1 MPASAPSSS
10 GATTMQ
16 GSIHFHR
23 PSDSAS
29 TLLPQQPGGKTMSSL
44 ALVSTPHSH
53 NAIIN
58 ALVNRLRV
66 KLPCN
71 SGLNL
76 HAVESDSA
84 LQQAVELLIQLSRTQ
99 LHTVVYALSQLLDK
113 ITKNAQPNT
122 DSFFSLDILHSQFYI
137 LKILSAALSFRW
149 QLYLDAQRDPQSPQD
164 ATQPRR
170 QPSRSSMM
178 TSFGEL
184 APLSEEIAQY
194 TLSVMVLILR
204 QTSSVADRARTVGLM
219 YNEHVPDFHAIDAAG
234 LTHVSPSATIAGGSA
249 GTTRPGAAPESSAGR
264 GSAVSNS
271 LRELD
276 SISPSWTSPGSASI
290 PSLPT
295 SAYPYAAGMHG
306 PSKPP
311 RSAGSGSSN
320 PTPALT
326 SLVAPAA
333 ASYSDTPES
342 VSWLVYRY
350 AARVVYGVSRS
361 NWDIVFAKVR
371 GWIRAAHA
379 SSAGGAVDEL
389 VDVMDMKLITC
400 KISSLLVGMKEKPKL
415 AIANALR
422 QAIWNWIEVLPKDY
436 TDLLAGRRRLDGA
449 PERVFDTLY
458 TQSERDGKLR
468 TYWPTLTVL
477 LAVSPERIKGLETR
491 SKKDRK
497 ALAFMDALA
506 KGLQSGSRLP
516 RETAMACLVDLARAA
531 SYASGGAYADG
542 MAIKSLAPDL
552 VDDVKNRLCNPPAPH
567 KPFMEQLDAL
577 DVSLHVDALVA
588 IFRFFPHVAVQTV
601 FPAVLAPECSEA
613 VKLVGVRACLLLA
626 SEVTRVP
633 SQPPLDELVNVTAVR
648 LRKIMQ
654 CTTEQIGEQ
663 MPEGTT
669 IVPRMHPAALRTTSG
684 LTDKDQLIL
693 ALLALFR
700 TDTRFFFTLKPGIIS
715 DIPRC
720 VRDALLLLRHPFD
733 PCIRTAAA
741 RSFGMLAATARA
753 LPPGHPLTVG
763 ARELAAH
770 TGHKFSSTPQ
780 MLNTK
785 AALSLFPI
793 PAAKFL
799 IMVEVACLIALTS
812 VHQDIVTHASRN
824 LGQLVAIERL
834 ELAPEPSGCSAD
846 LLLKRASV
854 YDALGDP
861 NVLIVG
867 RIAHQKRVR
876 RLLRTAAA
884 PSTINLTTWS
894 ECFIRWDERTSR
906 LEHLTDGFQDGL
918 MEWQNL
924 TMFLATWGG
933 CCVCNESRYPAFRDL
948 VQVDDIPKRMLWPSS
963 ANKKVEEFIV
973 RMVDMLG
980 STHLFCRETVKDAL
994 GQELH
999 PRLYSMLLNR
1009 FSELVKGRLRDD
1021 VTWDEAICK
1030 FIEQVVTVLKLIFER
1045 IESESDTSHIKVNIS
1060 SLIRGLLQLLHAAPK
1075 DHSWAMRIRVKFCT
1089 MAHHLFEKRD
1099 FLALEKE
1106 LQLRGELLEAFA
1118 EWAMIELPANT
1129 PDAQHRTQSEVNAAC
1144 LKSVV
1149 LLLDR
1154 FQLSALESGSED
1166 DALNVRSR
1174 LFYRYFQFFVRV
1186 VKQCSE
1192 KRVAFGLAKD
1202 VPLYRQLTV
1211 QGLSLLLDANMDVG
1225 LKYCLSMA
1233 YHDDP
1238 HVRTVFI
1245 HVFSQVLGADPQEEE
1260 TAKPGEAETA
1270 TIEDEAGSRAGTEQ
1284 GHGHEPTPEQEQE
1297 DKEEDS
1303 GKVHEEKKK
1312 RFKIAD
1318 RKSEGQVQ
1326 PSRLC
1331 DIMIAM
1337 AMCNVCPAHEI
1348 ENLIHVILNIFDTR
1362 KSLIRLLKAL
1372 IEREVAQTTSES
1384 SIFRSNT
1391 MCMRVLSAFA
1401 RMHGYNYLR
1410 QILSPLISQMATM
1423 PADRSYEL
1431 DPKRPDGR
1439 GNIEE
1444 NAKSLSIIAQA
1455 FLNVICESAPI
1466 LPPIIREVCNFIAD
1480 TVNDVWPES
1489 SFPAVGSFMFLRF
1502 ICPTIVSPE
1511 GVDIELPRENNAR
1524 IRRGLMLI
1532 TKIIQNLANNVLF
1545 GKEPYLIPLNNLLE
1559 QNIVPL
1565 ARFLNEVIHYTP
1577 PPDEEV
1583 VEEWLGTTFD
1593 EVDQTV
1599 LHRYFSSHVDK
1610 IGKDLLTTGKP
1621 NSHANDTVAG
1631 KRQWDQLVNVLVELG
1646 QPVEVP
1652 MLSRSTSEDHSVYKT
1667 FMRSQAHRTPD
1678 ASIREM
1684 FIEAPGARAFSA
1696 TSEIPTQWIN
1706 EFVEVTPFDFVERLR
1721 TIYIVNPNNMAQK
1734 FLRKLYHRFS
1744 GLGLGKTV
1752 VAVSATSDLLE
1763 KIHPDSLAP
1772 LTAASKPGL
1781 SLGTSTTDRIAHIG
1795 SLEREVLQTF
1805 SNVYQYSPQRMRTPV
1820 TVSVATSHI
1829 RVASGRPMPIYPGLN
1844 CKLTDFIF
1852 LRDIDDVYNVAVGRE
1867 AGEFVIRRHDGGRT
1881 LLFASRDREEIVKAV
1896 RSSKNNLN
1904 TEGKFGG
1911 RDHFAHLGDI
1921 SATLLNVAL
1930 LNLGAENEQLRS
1942 SAYELLCSVCHHL
1955 EYKDIRLVT
1964 SRGFFI
1970 PTNNSA
1976 FAAYFSDKLASHSAH
1991 LTLDFLNEFVVGFNK
2006 ATAAQQVTSLN
2017 YLHPWVSNLASFLD
2031 PNSEYFEPSS
2041 DKVRLCIRAL
2051 IDMTVKN
2058 GEFYPLVNKIVW
2070 ETLGRANTGTVNAT
2084 LDELTRSAIDGG
2096 LGSPRCELIAEALVN
2111 MSSVEVKGK
2120 LIARL
2125 RRAITRIK
2133 SPPPASP
2140 TDDVAWNEVAAIARL
2155 VYMVLQNNRP
2165 PVQILIYVPEIF
2177 YLVTVLSTAGPI
2189 LLRKTVYGILVNVVQ
2204 AFLTNKNTND
2214 EVKENLRKLLS
2225 QTLDPEFQ
2233 TVLGITR
2240 PDSKSEFVL
2249 VDHPS
2254 DSVAMVKLEELTGFL
2269 LEIISSGASSVGLAN
2284 TWRGRWMSLLTS
2296 TAFQLSAYVQ
2306 SRAFVVLGRLL
2317 EIPTTDVD
2325 DDLFYQ
2331 MLVAFQT
2338 ALATANEEDPT
2349 ALLSM
2354 LRSISKAVVRL
2365 PSESRYLSQV
2375 SWIAIAIIQSGY
2387 AALFSE
2393 ATGLLEAT
2401 LLSLEKYK
2409 AFEKQTVTSCL
2420 KRFRSEPLD
2429 EIYLQLDELHSLS
2442 YASEATFSF
2451 SLASIVARGLRLSP
2465 TCSAAASLLRTLL
2478 RISRDA
2484 QGPPPP
2490 GPRGALHID
2499 RVGYFMALLPQATSS
2514 SAYAQLLELAGLD
2527 PDWLPPADVDDLER
2541 SGAPPEVD
2549 LRLLGEMSNETV
2561 LLISSF
2567 AVTMINCSQSELERQ
2582 ILFGLVAEAVM
2593 AYPEIVAIA
2602 CESMLDRINDAFC
2615 NSPNPSIL
2623 NAVST
2628 IFRLTLSDRMWMN
2641 DPPQSNVVSPHS
2653 ASTST
2658 LGTNGDAPAVPNGSQ
2673 THDYALGELKMRA
2686 RRVAHHLLARPTRV
2700 RFLSNLMGN
2709 LWLMKAEPDSRI
2721 IKGKDV
2727 KFSVEDFE
2735 ACRTT
2740 AWEGVRNHEAKN
2752 IMRKEMKIGDKV
2764 FFYHSNCKN
2773 PGIAATAEVSKEAY
2787 PDHTA
2792 EDSTHPYYDPK
2803 SASRGADSEPTWW
2816 MVELTFGVR
2825 LKHFVPLSLLRQIC
2839 ACATIDEVTR
2849 LDSSSQDNQPSFAYL
2864 SAGDLAALKKMP
2876 LLNRGRLSV
2885 QSVNSDAWAAINKL
2899 AENGGWCDTTAS
2911 KRSGKPSKTGSA
2923 DKPTSQTRPAK
2934 RKKPA
2939 GNKSK
2944 AVPAQEETDPGNQDE
2959 VDQVPRRSKRHKS

>member
-1 MPASAPSSS
+1 MPASSSS
-10 GATTMQ
+10 TAGAM
-16 GSIHFHR
+16 HHLHR

-29 TLLPQQPGGKTMSSL
+29 TLLPQQKTMSSL
-44 ALVSTPHSH
+44 ALVATPNSH

-58 ALVNRLRV
+58 ALVNRLKV
-66 KLPCN
+66 KQLPCN

-76 HAVESDSA
+76 HAVESDAA

-99 LHTVVYALSQLLDK
+99 LHTVVYALSQVLDK
-113 ITKNAQPNT
+113 ITKQAQPNG
-122 DSFFSLDILHSQFYI
+122 DGYLSLDVLHSQFYI
-137 LKILSAALSFRW
+137 LKIISAALSFRW
-149 QLYLDAQRDPQSPQD
+149 QLYLDSQRDPQSPN
-164 ATQPRR
+164 ATNVDPSQPRR

-178 TSFGEL
+178 TAFGEL
-184 APLSEEIAQY
+184 VPLSEEIAQY
-194 TLSVMVLILR
+194 TLNVMVLILR
-204 QTSSVADRARTVGLM
+204 QTSQVADRPRTVGLM
-219 YNEHVPDFHAIDAAG
+219 YNEYVPDFHTIDAIG
-234 LTHVSPSATIAGGSA
+234 LTNVSPSATVAGSST
-249 GTTRPGAAPESSAGR
+249 GTNRPGAAPESSAGR
-264 GSAVSNS
+264 GSS
-271 LRELD
+271 LRSAMELEN
-276 SISPSWTSPGSASI
+276 ISPSWTAPGASSI

-295 SAYPYAAGMHG
+295 SAYPYASGMHG

-311 RSAGSGSSN
+311 RSAGGGGSN

-361 NWDIVFAKVR
+361 NWDVVFAKVR

-379 SSAGGAVDEL
+379 SSAGGTVDEL
-389 VDVMDMKLITC
+389 LDVMDMRLVTC
-400 KISSLLVGMKEKPKL
+400 SALDHNRLSQVLSEKSSLLLGMKDKPKL

-422 QAIWNWIEVLPKDY
+422 QAIWNWIEILPKEY

-449 PERVFDTLY
+449 PERIFDTLY
-458 TQSERDGKLR
+458 TQSERDGKQR
-468 TYWPTLTVL
+468 TYWPTLTIL
-477 LAVSPERIKGLETR
+477 LAISPERLKALETR

-497 ALAFMDALA
+497 PLAFMDALA
-506 KGLQSGSRLP
+506 KGLQSGNRP
-516 RETAMACLVDLARAA
+516 QRETAIACLVDLARAA
-531 SYASGGAYADG
+531 SYASGGAYSEG

-552 VDDVKNRLCNPPAPH
+552 VDDNRLMTPPAPH
-567 KPFMEQLDAL
+567 RSFTEQIDAI
-577 DVSLHVDALVA
+577 DVSLHVDSLVA
-588 IFRFFPHVAVQTV
+588 IFRFFPHVAVQSV

-613 VKLVGVRACLLLA
+613 VKLTGVRACLLLA

-633 SQPPLDELVNVTAVR
+633 SQPPLDELINMACVR

-654 CTTEQIGEQ
+654 CTTEQVGET
-663 MPEGTT
+663 MPDGSTV
-669 IVPRMHPAALRTTSG
+669 IPRPHPAAFRTTSD

-700 TDTRFFFTLKPGIIS
+700 TDARFFFTLRPNIPS

-720 VRDALLLLRHPFD
+720 VRDSLLLLRHPFD

-741 RSFGMLAATARA
+741 RSFGMLAACARGM
-753 LPPGHPLTVG
+753 PPGHPLSVG

-770 TGHKFSSTPQ
+770 TGPNALRAGALLIYSSTNPKDLRLAYNSLISIVLARYANPVEFSSTTK

-793 PAAKFL
+793 PPSKFL

-824 LGQLVAIERL
+824 LGHLVTIERL

-854 YDALGDP
+854 YEALGDP

-884 PSTINLTTWS
+884 PSTINLATWS
-894 ECFIRWDERTSR
+894 ECFVRWDERTSR
-906 LEHLTDGFQDGL
+906 LDHMTDASQDGL

-933 CCVCNESRYPAFRDL
+933 CCVCDETRFPAFRDL
-948 VQVDDIPKRMLWPSS
+948 IQLEDIPKRMLWPAS
-963 ANKKVEEFIV
+963 ANKRVEDFIV

-1009 FSELVKGRLRDD
+1009 FLGLVNSRLEDD
-1021 VTWDEAICK
+1021 VVWDESVCK
-1030 FIEQVVTVLKLIFER
+1030 FIEQVVTVLRLIFER
-1045 IESESDTSHIKVNIS
+1045 IESETDTSHIKVS
-1060 SLIRGLLQLLHAAPK
+1060 VSTLIRGLLQLLHAAPK

-1118 EWAMIELPANT
+1118 EWAMVELPPNT

-1154 FQLSALESGSED
+1154 FQLSALESNSED
-1166 DALNVRSR
+1166 DAFNARSR

-1192 KRVAFGLAKD
+1192 RSPASDDRTQRVAFGLAKD
-1202 VPLYRQLTV
+1202 VPMYRQLTV

-1225 LKYCLSMA
+1225 LKHCLSMA

-1245 HVFSQVLGADPQEEE
+1245 HVFSQVLGADPRDNEGVKSTDNE
-1260 TAKPGEAETA
+1260 TTTADIETK
-1270 TIEDEAGSRAGTEQ
+1270 SRAGTEQ
-1284 GHGHEPTPEQEQE
+1284 SHEQEEKE
-1297 DKEEDS
+1297 DDPEKI
-1303 GKVHEEKKK
+1303 HEEKKK
-1312 RFKIAD
+1312 RFQIAD
-1318 RKSEGQVQ
+1318 RKSEGQIQ

-1331 DIMIAM
+1331 EMVRGPNIMIAM
-1337 AMCNVCPAHEI
+1337 AMCNVCPAQEI

-1362 KSLIRLLKAL
+1362 KSLLRLLKAL
-1372 IEREVAQTTSES
+1372 IDQEVAQTTSES
-1384 SIFRSNT
+1384 NIFRSNT

-1410 QILSPLISQMATM
+1410 QILSPLISQMIAM

-1444 NAKSLSIIAQA
+1444 NAKNLSIIAQA

-1480 TVNDVWPES
+1480 SVNLVWPES

-1511 GVDIELPRENNAR
+1511 NVDIELPRENAR

-1545 GKEPYLIPLNNLLE
+1545 GKEPYLIPLNKLLE
-1559 QNIVPL
+1559 ENIVPL

-1577 PPDEEV
+1577 PPDEEP
-1583 VEEWLGTTFD
+1583 VEEWLGTTYD
-1593 EVDQTV
+1593 EVDQMV
-1599 LHRYFSSHVDK
+1599 LHQYFSTHVHK

-1621 NSHANDTVAG
+1621 TAHANDTVAG

-1652 MLSRSTSEDHSVYKT
+1652 ALVRNTSEDHPLYKP
-1667 FMRSQAHRTPD
+1667 FMRSQAHRNPD
-1678 ASIREM
+1678 ASIRDM
-1684 FIEAPGARAFSA
+1684 FIEAPGAKNGASIPSEHRTLSGTEESTVYIFRISQLNIETVEFQLLLYRVFSLLGSNTAPFDLILDCTAFSA

-1744 GLGLGKTV
+1744 GPGFGKTV
-1752 VAVSATSDLLE
+1752 VAVSATTDLLE
-1763 KIHPDSLAP
+1763 RVHPDSLAP
-1772 LTAASKPGL
+1772 LTAAS
-1781 SLGTSTTDRIAHIG
+1781 

-1829 RVASGRPMPIYPGLN
+1829 RITSGRPMPIYPGLN
-1844 CKLTDFIF
+1844 CKLTDIIF

-1867 AGEFVIRRHDGGRT
+1867 AGEFVAIRT
-1881 LLFASRDREEIVKAV
+1881 
-1896 RSSKNNLN
+1896 SKNNLN
-1904 TEGKFGG
+1904 MEGKFGG

-1942 SAYELLCSVCHHL
+1942 SAYELLCSVCFYL

-1976 FAAYFSDKLASHSAH
+1976 FAAYFSDKLASHSPR

-2006 ATAAQQVTSLN
+2006 ATPSQQVTSLN
-2017 YLHPWVSNLASFLD
+2017 YLHPWISNLGLFLD
-2031 PNSEYFEPSS
+2031 PNSDHFEPSS

-2058 GEFYPLVNKIVW
+2058 GEFYPLVNKIIW
-2070 ETLGRANTGTVNAT
+2070 ESLGRSNTGTVNAT
-2084 LDELTRSAIDGG
+2084 LDELTKSAIDGG

-2125 RRAITRIK
+2125 RRSITKIK
-2133 SPPPASP
+2133 ISPPTSP
-2140 TDDVAWNEVAAIARL
+2140 TDDVAWNEVAAITRL

-2177 YLVTVLSTAGPI
+2177 YLITVLSTAGPI

-2214 EVKENLRKLLS
+2214 ETKENLRKLLN

-2269 LEIISSGASSVGLAN
+2269 LEIVSLGASSVGLAN

-2354 LRSISKAVVRL
+2354 LRSLSRAVVRL

-2375 SWIAIAIIQSGY
+2375 TWIAIAIIQSGY

-2393 ATGLLEAT
+2393 AAALLEAT
-2401 LLSLEKYK
+2401 LLSLEKCK
-2409 AFEKQTVTSCL
+2409 AFANQTLTSSL
-2420 KRFRSEPLD
+2420 KRFRSELLD
-2429 EIYLQLDELHSLS
+2429 EIYLQLDELNCLS
-2442 YASEATFSF
+2442 YASESTFSF
-2451 SLASIVARGLRLSP
+2451 SLASIIARGLRLSP
-2465 TCSAAASLLRTLL
+2465 TCSAAGSLLRTLL

-2490 GPRGALHID
+2490 GPRGTLHID
-2499 RVGYFMALLPQATSS
+2499 RVGYFMALLPQSTSS
-2514 SAYAQLLELAGLD
+2514 SDYAQLLELAGLD
-2527 PDWLPPADVDDLER
+2527 PDWLPPADIDDLER

-2549 LRLLGEMSNETV
+2549 LRLFGEMSNETV

-2593 AYPEIVAIA
+2593 AYPDIVAIA

-2641 DPPQSNVVSPHS
+2641 ELSQSNVVSPQS

-2658 LGTNGDAPAVPNGSQ
+2658 LVTNGDAPVVPNGSQ
-2673 THDYALGELKMRA
+2673 THDYALGELKMKGIM
-2686 RRVAHHLLARPTRV
+2686 TTN
-2700 RFLSNLMGN
+2700 FLVSNRG
-2709 LWLMKAEPDSRI
+2709 
-2721 IKGKDV
+2721 
-2727 KFSVEDFE
+2727 FS
-2735 ACRTT
+2735 T
-2740 AWEGVRNHEAKN
+2740 K
-2752 IMRKEMKIGDKV
+2752 
-2764 FFYHSNCKN
+2764 
-2773 PGIAATAEVSKEAY
+2773 
-2787 PDHTA
+2787 
-2792 EDSTHPYYDPK
+2792 
-2803 SASRGADSEPTWW
+2803 
-2816 MVELTFGVR
+2816 
-2825 LKHFVPLSLLRQIC
+2825 
-2839 ACATIDEVTR
+2839 
-2849 LDSSSQDNQPSFAYL
+2849 
-2864 SAGDLAALKKMP
+2864 
-2876 LLNRGRLSV
+2876 LLNFCAQLV
-2885 QSVNSDAWAAINKL
+2885 
-2899 AENGGWCDTTAS
+2899 
-2911 KRSGKPSKTGSA
+2911 
-2923 DKPTSQTRPAK
+2923 AK
-2934 RKKPA
+2934 II
-2939 GNKSK
+2939 S
-2944 AVPAQEETDPGNQDE
+2944 
-2959 VDQVPRRSKRHKS
+2959 

>member
-10 GATTMQ
+10 GAGTMQ
-16 GSIHFHR
+16 GSTHFHR

-53 NAIIN
+53 NVIIN

-76 HAVESDSA
+76 HAVESDPA

-122 DSFFSLDILHSQFYI
+122 DGFFSLDILHSQFYI
-137 LKILSAALSFRW
+137 LKILSAALAFRW
-149 QLYLDAQRDPQSPQD
+149 QLYLDAQRDPQSPTTQD

-204 QTSSVADRARTVGLM
+204 QTSSVADRPRTVGLM
-219 YNEHVPDFHAIDAAG
+219 YNEHVPDFHAIDAVG
-234 LTHVSPSATIAGGSA
+234 LTYVSPSATVAGGST
-249 GTTRPGAAPESSAGR
+249 GTPRPGAAPESSAGR
-264 GSAVSNS
+264 GSAISNS

-276 SISPSWTSPGSASI
+276 STSPSWTSPGSASI

-311 RSAGSGSSN
+311 RSAGSGPSN

-361 NWDIVFAKVR
+361 NWDIVFAKIR

-389 VDVMDMKLITC
+389 VDVMDMKLIACSALDTTRLGHVLSEN
-400 KISSLLVGMKEKPKL
+400 SSLLVGMKEKPKY

-422 QAIWNWIEVLPKDY
+422 QAIWNWIEVLPRDY

-458 TQSERDGKLR
+458 TQSERDNKQR
-468 TYWPTLTVL
+468 AYWPTLTVL
-477 LAVSPERIKGLETR
+477 LAVSPERIKALETR

-506 KGLQSGSRLP
+506 KGLQSGSRVP
-516 RETAMACLVDLARAA
+516 RETAIACLVDLARAA
-531 SYASGGAYADG
+531 SYASGGTYADG
-542 MAIKSLAPDL
+542 MAIKSLALDL

-567 KPFMEQLDAL
+567 KPFTEQLDAL

-588 IFRFFPHVAVQTV
+588 IFRHPALIPDVPCMFTQPSRINTGDGTLTFAPRFFPHVAVQTV

-633 SQPPLDELVNVTAVR
+633 SQPPLDELIVVTAVR
-648 LRKIMQ
+648 MRKIMQ
-654 CTTEQIGEQ
+654 SATEQIGEQ
-663 MPEGTT
+663 VPDGST
-669 IVPRMHPAALRTTSG
+669 IVPRTHPAALRTTSD

-700 TDTRFFFTLKPGIIS
+700 TDTRFFFTLKPGILS

-720 VRDALLLLRHPFD
+720 VRDSLLLLRHPFD
-733 PCIRTAAA
+733 PSIRTAAA

-770 TGHKFSSTPQ
+770 TGPNALRAGALLIYSSTNPKDLRLAYNSLISIVLTRYANPVE

-867 RIAHQKRVR
+867 RIAHQKRIR
-876 RLLRTAAA
+876 KLLRTAAA

-894 ECFIRWDERTSR
+894 ECFTRWDERTSR

-948 VQVDDIPKRMLWPSS
+948 VQLDDIPKRMLWPTS

-980 STHLFCRETVKDAL
+980 STHLFCRETVKEAL

-1009 FSELVKGRLRDD
+1009 FSELVKGRLQED
-1021 VTWDEAICK
+1021 VSWDEAICK

-1154 FQLSALESGSED
+1154 FQLSALENGSED

-1192 KRVAFGLAKD
+1192 KSPASDDRTQRVAFGLAKD

-1245 HVFSQVLGADPQEEE
+1245 HVFSQVLGADPQEDEA
-1260 TAKPGEAETA
+1260 AKPGGSDTT
-1270 TIEDEAGSRAGTEQ
+1270 TIEGEAGSRAGTEQ
-1284 GHGHEPTPEQEQE
+1284 GHDHEPSPEQEQE
-1297 DKEEDS
+1297 DKEEGR
-1303 GKVHEEKKK
+1303 GKVHAEKKK
-1312 RFKIAD
+1312 RFRIAD
-1318 RKSEGQVQ
+1318 RKSEGQMQ

-1331 DIMIAM
+1331 EMVRGP
-1337 AMCNVCPAHEI
+1337 NV
-1348 ENLIHVILNIFDTR
+1348 T
-1362 KSLIRLLKAL
+1362 
-1372 IEREVAQTTSES
+1372 
-1384 SIFRSNT
+1384 
-1391 MCMRVLSAFA
+1391 
-1401 RMHGYNYLR
+1401 
-1410 QILSPLISQMATM
+1410 
-1423 PADRSYEL
+1423 
-1431 DPKRPDGR
+1431 
-1439 GNIEE
+1439 
-1444 NAKSLSIIAQA
+1444 
-1455 FLNVICESAPI
+1455 
-1466 LPPIIREVCNFIAD
+1466 D
-1480 TVNDVWPES
+1480 TVNEVWPES

-1565 ARFLNEVIHYTP
+1565 ARFLNDVIHYTP

-1583 VEEWLGTTFD
+1583 VEEWLGTTYD

-1599 LHRYFSSHVDK
+1599 LHRYFSGHVDK

-1621 NSHANDTVAG
+1621 NSHVNDTVAG

-1684 FIEAPGARAFSA
+1684 FIEAPGARSASSMSNEHRAPLGTEESNVYIFRISQLNVETVEFQLLLYRVFSLLSSNTALFDLILDCTAFSA

-1721 TIYIVNPNNMAQK
+1721 TIYIVNPNNTAQK

-1744 GLGLGKTV
+1744 GLGLGKSV

-1772 LTAASKPGL
+1772 LTAAS
-1781 SLGTSTTDRIAHIG
+1781 

-1844 CKLTDFIF
+1844 CKLTDIIF

-1881 LLFASRDREEIVKAV
+1881 LLFASRDREEIVKAI

-1976 FAAYFSDKLASHSAH
+1976 FAAYFSDKLASHSTH

-2070 ETLGRANTGTVNAT
+2070 ETLGRSNTGTVNAT

-2133 SPPPASP
+2133 SPPPASS

-2254 DSVAMVKLEELTGFL
+2254 DSVVMVKLEELTGFL

-2306 SRAFVVLGRLL
+2306 SRAFVILGRLL

-2365 PSESRYLSQV
+2365 PPESRYLSQV

-2393 ATGLLEAT
+2393 AAALLEAT

-2409 AFEKQTVTSCL
+2409 AFERQTVTSCL

-2499 RVGYFMALLPQATSS
+2499 RIGYFMALLPQATSS
-2514 SAYAQLLELAGLD
+2514 SDYAQLLELAGLD

-2549 LRLLGEMSNETV
+2549 LRLFGEMSNETV

-2641 DPPQSNVVSPHS
+2641 DPAPSNVVSPHS
-2653 ASTST
+2653 VSTST
-2658 LGTNGDAPAVPNGSQ
+2658 LGTNGDAPAVLNGSQ

-2686 RRVAHHLLARPTRV
+2686 RSAHHLPVRPTSV
-2700 RFLSNLMGN
+2700 RFLSYPMGN

-2721 IKGKDV
+2721 VKGKDV
-2727 KFSVEDFE
+2727 RPHKFSVDDFE

-2752 IMRKEMKIGDKV
+2752 IMRKQMKIGDKV

-2773 PGIAATAEVSKEAY
+2773 PGIAATAEISREAY

-2792 EDSTHPYYDPK
+2792 EDPAHPYYDPK
-2803 SASRGADSEPTWW
+2803 SASRGVNSEPTWW
-2816 MVELTFGVR
+2816 MVELTFDAR
-2825 LKHFVPLSLLRQIC
+2825 LKYFVPLSVLRQIS
-2839 ACATIDEVTR
+2839 ACATIDEVAQ
-2849 LDSSSQDNQPSFAYL
+2849 LNSSSEDDQPSLTYL
-2864 SAGDLAALKKMP
+2864 SAEDLAALKKMP

-2885 QSVNSDAWAAINKL
+2885 QPVNPDAWVAINKL
-2899 AENGGWCDTTAS
+2899 AEKGGWSDTTAS
-2911 KRSGKPSKTGSA
+2911 KRSSKPSK
-2923 DKPTSQTRPAK
+2923 
-2934 RKKPA
+2934 A
-2939 GNKSK
+2939 G
-2944 AVPAQEETDPGNQDE
+2944 
-2959 VDQVPRRSKRHKS
+2959 